1 MAEEGLDED
10 AVARDTEAEE
20 MVIGQQDADDCGGH
34 SGNGVKNELA
44 IGCGDVVGASTSVC
58 VVEMNVGVTLGD
70 EPDYAHGCLS
80 AL

>member
-1 MAEEGLDED
+1 MI
-10 AVARDTEAEE
+10 
-20 MVIGQQDADDCGGH
+20 IGKKDADDGGRH
-34 SGNGVKNELA
+34 TSDGIYQKLA
-44 IGCGDVVGASTSVC
+44 VGGGDVVGTSTSVC